1 MKSQYSQ
8 LRPSAPPAVPALSAH
23 VLRLQHSPQPI
34 LALLDPGRRLSPVD
48 GYGGCSGSVGGIRL
62 SCFIRCCLRQI
73 PTVCW
78 FLGASNCCLLRDT
91 DVVSSVASVQP
102 PDTSV
107 EENSARC
114 MDLHFVLNTWHRVL
128 SHLTIARTVNRNVG
142 PWDKILSLHCAAVF
156 TLQPPGSKP
165 RSSSK
170 NWLEKLLPV
179 HALLERRLS
188 SVTQGTFPPPVPY
201 SGSSQAHLKLLEKD
215 IMSIF
220 PNFFV
225 LTDVSCLSSET
236 GLFKN
241 RYYVPLNSTNHMGMG
256 LFLSLAAYNLSF
268 FFF

>member
-48 GYGGCSGSVGGIRL
+48 GYGGCSGSVAGIGL
-62 SCFIRCCLRQI
+62 SCFIQCCLRQI

-107 EENSARC
+107 EENSIRC

-170 NWLEKLLPV
+170 NWLEKLLPA
-179 HALLERRLS
+179 HALLEKRLS
-188 SVTQGTFPPPVPY
+188 SVTQGTFPPPGPILWVI
-201 SGSSQAHLKLLEKD
+201 SGTPKAFGK
-215 IMSIF
+215 
-220 PNFFV
+220 
-225 LTDVSCLSSET
+225 
-236 GLFKN
+236 
-241 RYYVPLNSTNHMGMG
+241 RYYVYFPKFLCADRCQ
-256 LFLSLAAYNLSF
+256 LFVF
-268 FFF
+268 